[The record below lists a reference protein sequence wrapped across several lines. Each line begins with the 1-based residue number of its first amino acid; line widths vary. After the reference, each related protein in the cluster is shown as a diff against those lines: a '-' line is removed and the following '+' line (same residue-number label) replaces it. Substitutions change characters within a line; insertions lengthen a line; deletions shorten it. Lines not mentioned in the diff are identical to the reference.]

1 MISVFTSNN
10 MSSFVIVKSV
20 LEKERI
26 PFIPKG
32 ENLAGLEYTSF
43 EILVKEEDYEKAKNI
58 ISEIDEN
65 NTALTEKYNKKHNPI
80 FGVLVIAVILTTVAL
95 LFVLGLWIRGME

>member
-10 MSSFVIVKSV
+10 MASFVIAKSF

-32 ENLAGLEYTSF
+32 ENTAGLEYTSF

-58 ISEIDEN
+58 ISDIDEN
-65 NTALTEKYNKKHNPI
+65 NIAVQEKQGAKHNPF
-80 FGVLVIAVILTTVAL
+80 FGVLIIAGILITVVL
-95 LFVLGLWIRGME
+95 LFVLGLWIRGMD